1 MMLGDAADVFARYL
15 RSEKQ
20 YSAHTLRN
28 YMQDL
33 AQFAAFTSAARED
46 AEVAVGAIGA
56 ADIRAFAG
64 QLMVAG
70 VARRS
75 VARKLSTLRSFFK
88 FLFRK
93 GMLDKQPA
101 AGVRTPKLP
110 RQLPRF
116 LTVNDVDRLCRVV
129 DDGTLQGRR
138 DRAIIE
144 VLYSTGMR
152 VSELAALTHAQVD
165 VRAGVIRVVGKGKKE
180 RLVMLGGAAGTAL
193 NAYVRDPAY
202 THRGQH
208 DAIFRNRFDMPLGM
222 LSIERMIVRAGTAAG
237 LAERVTPHMLRHSFA
252 THMLDAGADLR
263 SVQELLGHASLST
276 TQIYTHI
283 TPARMKRAYD
293 AAHPRH

>member
-237 LAERVTPHMLRHSFA
+237 LAERVTPHMLRSDIYPNP
-252 THMLDAGADLR
+252 TDAL
-263 SVQELLGHASLST
+263 
-276 TQIYTHI
+276 
-283 TPARMKRAYD
+283 PKK
-293 AAHPRH
+293 AA

>member
-1 MMLGDAADVFARYL
+1 MTLGDAADVFARYL

-33 AQFAAFTSAARED
+33 AQFAAFISAARD
-46 AEVAVGAIGA
+46 GAEIAIDAIGP

-64 QLMVAG
+64 QLMIAG
-70 VARRS
+70 IARRS
-75 VARKLSTLRSFFK
+75 VARKLSAVRSFFK
-88 FLFRK
+88 FLYRK
-93 GMLDKQPA
+93 GMLDTQPA
-101 AGVRTPKLP
+101 AGLRTPKQP
-110 RQLPRF
+110 RHLPRF
-116 LTVNDVDRLCRVV
+116 LTVNDIDRLCRAV
-129 DDGTLQGRR
+129 DDATLQGRR

-152 VSELAALTHAQVD
+152 VSELAALTHARVD
-165 VRAGVIRVVGKGKKE
+165 VKAGVIRVIGKGKKE
-180 RLVMLGGAAGTAL
+180 RLVMLGGAARTAL
-193 NAYVRDPAY
+193 DAYVRDPAY
-202 THRGQH
+202 THQKLEEP
-208 DAIFRNRFDMPLGM
+208 IFRNRFGRPLGV
-222 LSIERMIVRAGTAAG
+222 LSIERMIVRAGKIAG